1 MSYVLSFTPICYLAV
16 GASKIHYNLLWR
28 CWPWIQFYRY
38 QDNCLIKFTFLKM
51 EIWKKCPPKMRPNT
65 SSPRTSAIQPT
76 INKRGCRNK
85 VDVVCDR
92 PQSVWRRK
100 MIQRSIFIKLIYLK
114 YLTAYYSR
122 PPCVHSPISAYCI
135 AYLIDMHTESYY
147 RTRTEKKSVL
157 WCFYDVTHRNSF
169 IFLWQDQA
177 DFCMKSIQH
186 NFISYIMCNY
196 LR

>member
-1 MSYVLSFTPICYLAV
+1 M
-16 GASKIHYNLLWR
+16 
-28 CWPWIQFYRY
+28 
-38 QDNCLIKFTFLKM
+38 CLHGPKFLNLKM

-76 INKRGCRNK
+76 INKRGCTNK
-85 VDVVCDR
+85 VDVVRDM

-135 AYLIDMHTESYY
+135 AYLNDMHTESYY
-147 RTRTEKKSVL
+147 TARTEKKGLL

-169 IFLWQDQA
+169 IFLW
-177 DFCMKSIQH
+177 KSRLVSVWIQ
-186 NFISYIMCNY
+186 FSTI
-196 LR
+196 L